1 MGISLIAYE
10 SLFGFLTY
18 KSLKKTPF
26 GQQDQPQGAMLSI
39 ERLQNWKLSPIK
51 FYQSKHIGAG
61 GNEKESYGI
70 LTQYRFSKEGT
81 GRTLNQNLSRDGC
94 QTIDYS
100 VNVLRNAS

>member
-1 MGISLIAYE
+1 
-10 SLFGFLTY
+10 
-18 KSLKKTPF
+18 
-26 GQQDQPQGAMLSI
+26 MLSI
-39 ERLQNWKLSPIK
+39 EQLQNWKLSPIK
-51 FYQSKHIGAG
+51 FYQSKHTGAG

-81 GRTLNQNLSRDGC
+81 GRTLNQNLRRDGW